1 MLGRGRL
8 PYLTVLIHS
17 SDIFKQTLYANH
29 SAIDPRDVRLVL
41 KELVGES
48 DKYSV
53 VRIRIKVCVGAYG
66 HPEETQLNQTG
77 SSKGGNVIVQ
87 SVFLRALVLK
97 NSPWKKNTSLW
108 SSKCG
113 KPWTLSLPFPKSQSQ
128 SPLAH

>member
-29 SAIDPRDVRLVL
+29 SAMDTRDVSLVL

-48 DKYSV
+48 DKSSL
-53 VRIRIKVCVGAYG
+53 VRTRIEVCVGAYG

-77 SSKGGNVIVQ
+77 SSKEGNIIVQ
-87 SVFLRALVLK
+87 SVFPRALVLK
-97 NSPWKKNTSLW
+97 NSP
-108 SSKCG
+108 
-113 KPWTLSLPFPKSQSQ
+113 
-128 SPLAH
+128 